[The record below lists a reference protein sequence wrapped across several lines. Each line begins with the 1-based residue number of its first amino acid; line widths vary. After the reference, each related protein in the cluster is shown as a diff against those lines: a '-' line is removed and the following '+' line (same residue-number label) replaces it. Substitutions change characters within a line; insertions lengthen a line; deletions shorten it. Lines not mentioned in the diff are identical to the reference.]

1 MQEAHYSMWSPI
13 FPTYIQ
19 MVIATVIFPVASDGT
34 LDARV
39 LCQLIVVVV
48 VANAIAILLVIMAS
62 LIRIVV

>member
-1 MQEAHYSMWSPI
+1 
-13 FPTYIQ
+13 
-19 MVIATVIFPVASDGT
+19 MVIATVIFPIESDGT

-48 VANAIAILLVIMAS
+48 GAIAIAILLVIMAS